1 MTDTRSTTAA
11 GAIRMPEPGSWAIDS
26 VHSFVAFTIEH
37 FTVAFARGIA
47 AGPTGVIVIAEDVRQ
62 STVQASI
69 DVSTLTTANPA
80 RDEKI
85 TGPDV
90 LDAARF
96 PAIEFTSTRL
106 RPAAPGRYALDGN
119 LTIRDVTRAVTLDLI
134 VHGVIADVWGKSRL
148 GLTATTDIQRSDYG
162 AGEWGHRA
170 LMSGGFMV
178 PDAVSVT
185 LEIEATR
192 EIAEAEPPPPAER

>member
-1 MTDTRSTTAA
+1 MIMTDTGSAPPA
-11 GAIRMPEPGSWAIDS
+11 GPARPPEPGRWAIDS
-26 VHSFVAFTIEH
+26 VHSFVAFTVEH

-47 AGPTGVIVIAEDVRQ
+47 AGPSGAIVIAADVSR

-69 DVSTLTTANPA
+69 DVSTITTANPA

-96 PAIEFTSTRL
+96 PTIDFISTGL
-106 RPAAPGRYALDGN
+106 RPAGPGRYALDGD
-119 LTIRDVTRAVTLDLI
+119 LTIRDVTRAVTLDLT
-134 VHGVIADVWGKSRL
+134 VRGVIDDVWGKSRL

-170 LMSGGFMV
+170 LLSGGFMV
-178 PDAVSVT
+178 PDTVSVT
-185 LEIEATR
+185 LEIEATAQT
-192 EIAEAEPPPPAER
+192 AEGGGA